1 MLNVII
7 LEDHEHYQVTIRA
20 SIPEGIQYVLVA
32 TSSELQDLLPTT
44 DATLFFLDDN
54 VPISP
59 NGHID
64 YYFLSNAAAIQKS
77 KPDAKIWYTGSM
89 PGRKEESF
97 CNTHGIPMI
106 PKNEIGQTLKDL
118 LEKSQ

>member
-32 TSSELQDLLPTT
+32 TSSELQNLLPTT

-54 VPISP
+54 VPDSKERMP
-59 NGHID
+59 D
-64 YYFLSNAAAIQKS
+64 FYFLSNAASVQKN

-89 PGRKEESF
+89 PGPEQHSF
-97 CNTHGIPMI
+97 CQTHSIPMI
-106 PKNEIGQTLKDL
+106 SKNEIGQTLKDL